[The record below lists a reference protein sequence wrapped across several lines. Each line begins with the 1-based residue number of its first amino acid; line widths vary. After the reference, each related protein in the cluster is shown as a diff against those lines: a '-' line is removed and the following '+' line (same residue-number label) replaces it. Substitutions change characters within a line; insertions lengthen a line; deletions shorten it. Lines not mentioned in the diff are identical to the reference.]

1 MEENNQTDYVEMDL
15 FKIISSMARSKKIK
29 AILGLIGAFMI
40 HMVVGGIYRWN
51 MIGDY
56 ISIYYDT
63 DK

>member
-1 MEENNQTDYVEMDL
+1 MDL
-15 FKIISSMARSKKIK
+15 FKIISSMARSNKIK
-29 AILGLIGAFMI
+29 AILGLLGAFMI